1 MSEEQEDECMS
12 LEAIYNED
20 FTRESASQ
28 VRIRILPSA
37 GEGGGGGKAWVSCT
51 LCCAYRAGYPAV
63 AAALSLLATGLT
75 EAQVAELE
83 GVVGAAALE
92 LLGTPVVYAVVEVI
106 REWLTAHNE
115 KPSDGSAF
123 DEMMRTKR
131 AAEAA
136 AAGGG
141 GGGGGALTRE
151 LDPSIKKKAAAYVEE
166 DEGVR
171 RRRDGTPVTPESFLK
186 WRAGFEAEM
195 QRAKEDAQERRRCVP
210 GAPTPPPTL
219 AASPFNAHFYHNHA
233 HHLRAQ
239 TRGGRESSC
248 CACSAWQANGAA
260 AV

>member
-1 MSEEQEDECMS
+1 MS

-106 REWLTAHNE
+106 REWLNAHNE

-136 AAGGG
+136 AAGGGGG

-195 QRAKEDAQERRRCVP
+195 QRAKEEAQERKRCVWSAQP
-210 GAPTPPPTL
+210 AGRKARAPFPRSHSFIYSL
-219 AASPFNAHFYHNHA
+219 HASP
-233 HHLRAQ
+233 
-239 TRGGRESSC
+239 RGGLPLPTDERR
-248 CACSAWQANGAA
+248 AGRQQLRLQRRAG
-260 AV
+260 